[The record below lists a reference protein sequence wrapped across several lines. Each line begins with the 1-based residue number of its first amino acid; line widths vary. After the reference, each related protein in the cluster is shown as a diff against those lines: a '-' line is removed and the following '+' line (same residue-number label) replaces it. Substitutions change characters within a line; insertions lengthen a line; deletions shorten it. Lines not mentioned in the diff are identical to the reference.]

1 MKGYVY
7 LRRREQPRRSPTAVV
22 ALRRLWWPKTTMVE
36 RFLLL
41 VTIGVLPLQ
50 SDLPKVRGISMG
62 FILFA
67 LVAGYMLLWRPQIF
81 VRSLRH
87 PVFLAGF
94 ALVGVGLVMEFLHD
108 STGFFKIRRILLM
121 LFGAVVLAALCR
133 DRQAIRASIYGLLGG
148 SVILASLLFLKT
160 YGAISAAEVH
170 TPLDAERLRY
180 EAFIQ
185 HDEFEADL
193 NQIAFFTALGAML
206 ALVLALTATSLL
218 RRYVFSAIAIFCV
231 VATFLPLSRG
241 GLVNLAVSCA
251 AIAYARGI
259 TRPRVIIMA
268 LILVIGV
275 LVWVPQAAFSRFT
288 ISTESS
294 VSQHGDG
301 RVRVYRAIIKYFPE
315 YALTGVGIS
324 HLYGEWGRRTEFA
337 KDSGYVIGAHNCLA
351 QVTIYWGLAGLLALL
366 MLIWRAYR
374 CLPKHCG
381 VDPLCL
387 CLLGT
392 SVSILTESMLVHTL
406 EGKEFSL
413 ALGLLAS
420 AALWRWPYHRTQ
432 YTFHERRL
440 SMQKPGVS

>member
-1 MKGYVY
+1 MVSQDHNG
-7 LRRREQPRRSPTAVV
+7 RAVS
-22 ALRRLWWPKTTMVE
+22 ADRHYQ
-36 RFLLL
+36 RFAAA
-41 VTIGVLPLQ
+41 IRP
-50 SDLPKVRGISMG
+50 PKVRGISMG
-62 FILFA
+62 FIMFA
-67 LVAGYMLLWRPQIF
+67 LVAGYMLLWRPRIF

-94 ALVGVGLVMEFLHD
+94 TLIGISLVMEILHD
-108 STGFFKIRRILLM
+108 STGFFMIWRILLM

-133 DRQAIRASIYGLLGG
+133 DRQAIRSSIYGLLGG

-160 YGAISAAEVH
+160 YGTISAAEVH
-170 TPLDAERLRY
+170 TRLDAERLRY
-180 EAFIQ
+180 EAFIR

-218 RRYVFSAIAIFCV
+218 RHHVFSAIAIFCL

-251 AIAYARGI
+251 AVAYARGI

-268 LILVIGV
+268 LILAIGA
-275 LVWVPQAAFSRFT
+275 LVWIPQAVFSRFT
-288 ISTESS
+288 MSTESS
-294 VSQHGDG
+294 VSQYDDS
-301 RVRVYRAIIKYFPE
+301 RVRINRAVIEYFPV

-324 HLYGEWGRRTEFA
+324 NFHGEWGRHTEFA
-337 KDSGYVIGAHNCLA
+337 KDSGYVVGAHNCLV

-366 MLIWRAYR
+366 MLIWQAYR
-374 CLPKHCG
+374 CLPKRCG
-381 VDPLCL
+381 VDPLRL
-387 CLLGT
+387 CLLGI
-392 SVSILTESMLVHTL
+392 SVSILTESLLVHTL

-420 AALWRWPYHRTQ
+420 AALWRWPYHIPQ
-432 YTFHERRL
+432 HALHERRL
-440 SMQKPGVS
+440 SMQKPIVS